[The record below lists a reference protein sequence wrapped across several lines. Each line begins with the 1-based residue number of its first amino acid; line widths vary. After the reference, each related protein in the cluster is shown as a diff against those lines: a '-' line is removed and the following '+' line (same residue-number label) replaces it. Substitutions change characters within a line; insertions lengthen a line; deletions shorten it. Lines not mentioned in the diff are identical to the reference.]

1 MKSYYNIMGILKV
14 EIDYNVNDAI
24 EIIKKFL
31 TDNRINIFGII
42 DHRKNAIDAGMD
54 MNDETLVMFGSP
66 AVGTGIMIESPEIG
80 IELPTKIL
88 LYSINDKTYAVYKN
102 IKDLEQEY
110 GITKNKESLE
120 KLNGLINKIINML
133 KK

>member
-1 MKSYYNIMGILKV
+1 MKSYFNIMGILKV
-14 EIDYNVNDAI
+14 EIDYNVSDAL

-31 TDNRINIFGII
+31 KDNKINIFGII

-54 MNDETLVMFGSP
+54 MNDETLIMFGSP

-110 GITKNKESLE
+110 I
-120 KLNGLINKIINML
+120 
-133 KK
+133 

>member
-1 MKSYYNIMGILKV
+1 MRLCFNIMGILKV
-14 EIDYNVNDAI
+14 EIDYNVSDAL

-31 TDNRINIFGII
+31 KDNKINIFGII

-54 MNDETLVMFGSP
+54 MNDETLIMFGSP

-120 KLNGLINKIINML
+120 KLDGLINKIINML

>member
-1 MKSYYNIMGILKV
+1 
-14 EIDYNVNDAI
+14 
-24 EIIKKFL
+24 
-31 TDNRINIFGII
+31 
-42 DHRKNAIDAGMD
+42 MD
-54 MNDETLVMFGSP
+54 MNDETLIMFGSP

-120 KLNGLINKIINML
+120 KLDGLINKIINML
-133 KK
+133 KNKNQF